1 MHSCFY
7 IKGRHFS
14 QKSPLR
20 KTEKVPVPRLC
31 ELSLSS
37 HSTDSSH
44 SSTSPANGTCYSKR
58 QDLFMKCLHRKM
70 YRREAVLLLE
80 WWNSLCFVCEVIGV
94 YFQLSLCF
102 GFNLR
107 LPGVYLSLEEI
118 WRYTKGMRNI
128 PEVTFLRSNHKPELV
143 LETQRWV
150 YMLSSR
156 RLLTNSL
163 EI

>member
-1 MHSCFY
+1 MYSCFY
-7 IKGRHFS
+7 IKGRNFS
-14 QKSPLR
+14 WKSPLR
-20 KTEKVPVPRLC
+20 KTEKVPVLRQC
-31 ELSLSS
+31 ELSLSP

-44 SSTSPANGTCYSKR
+44 SSNSPANGMCYSKG

-80 WWNSLCFVCEVIGV
+80 WWNSLCSVCEVIGV
-94 YFQLSLCF
+94 YIQLSLCF

-107 LPGVYLSLEEI
+107 LPGVCLSLGEI
-118 WRYTKGMRNI
+118 WRYLKGMRNI
-128 PEVTFLRSNHKPELV
+128 SKVTFLLFNHKPELV

-150 YMLSSR
+150 HKLSSR
-156 RLLTNSL
+156 WLLTNSL

>member
-1 MHSCFY
+1 MYSFFY

-44 SSTSPANGTCYSKR
+44 SSTSPANGTHYSKG
-58 QDLFMKCLHRKM
+58 QDLFTECLHRKM

-80 WWNSLCFVCEVIGV
+80 WWNSLCSVCEMIGA

-102 GFNLR
+102 GFILR
-107 LPGVYLSLEEI
+107 LPGVCLSLEEV
-118 WRYTKGMRNI
+118 WRYLKGMRNI
-128 PEVTFLRSNHKPELV
+128 PEVTFFCFNHKPEMV

-150 YMLSSR
+150 YVLSSR
-156 RLLTNSL
+156 RLLTNSS